1 MKTVLNSIELDDSLL
16 KQEII
21 ENKIKKIKNATN
33 TNKKEIKFDNIEN
46 IDISYDNTK
55 IKKNSQMNDDIA
67 KDRYSRYIG
76 ALGIDA
82 VRRQSTA
89 NIFLS
94 RLGALGVEIA
104 KNLVLYGCKEL
115 VLHDVKNTDMYD
127 LIGQFF
133 LDEKNIGYNRAER
146 CINKLQELNYYVK
159 ISLNKDDI
167 FNKNLGEKDLDNL
180 GFNKYNVMILTE
192 CNNDTIIL
200 FDKYCRKNK
209 IYLIICDVYGCIGRI
224 INDFGT
230 GFECIDKDGEIIK
243 ECYIQKIELN
253 NDETIMSLNKN

>member
-1 MKTVLNSIELDDSLL
+1 
-16 KQEII
+16 
-21 ENKIKKIKNATN
+21 
-33 TNKKEIKFDNIEN
+33 
-46 IDISYDNTK
+46 
-55 IKKNSQMNDDIA
+55 MNDDKA

-94 RLGALGVEIA
+94 RFGALGVEIA

-133 LDEKNIGYNRAER
+133 LEEKNIGYNRAER

-253 NDETIMSLNKN
+253 NDETIISLNKNEKHGFEDGDLIEFYDFNDNLK